1 MAAHTKYSKELV
13 DTVLQEL
20 AVGKSI
26 REALKTVNISWE
38 IWRQWLN
45 KKTGLRESYNQAKE
59 DGIEYSMADVD
70 QVAKDAVKKSA
81 NSKMDMANVK
91 AIDTF
96 IKHKQW
102 MASKLAARKYG
113 DRTQMEIGNMKDQS
127 FSIKWD
133 KQEDIMEF
141 MKDKWNNLNKRG
153 KIIVCVVAV
162 IVVVALVQN
171 IQVNRDVFVYFML
184 QIRVFSRQNSVWI
197 D

>member
-1 MAAHTKYSKELV
+1 MAAKTKYTKELV

-26 REALKTVNISWE
+26 REALKTVDVSWE

-45 KKTGLRESYNQAKE
+45 KKTGLRELYSQAKE

-70 QVAKDAVKKSA
+70 KVAKDAVRKSGET
-81 NSKMDMANVK
+81 KMDMANVK

-113 DRTQMEIGNMKDQS
+113 DRQSLEIGNMKDQS

-133 KQEDIMEF
+133 K
-141 MKDKWNNLNKRG
+141 
-153 KIIVCVVAV
+153 
-162 IVVVALVQN
+162 
-171 IQVNRDVFVYFML
+171 
-184 QIRVFSRQNSVWI
+184 
-197 D
+197 